1 MKSAVKS
8 SKVNRAW
15 LNDHVNDTYV
25 KLAQK
30 DGYRA
35 RAAYKLKEIDETLR
49 LIEPGHLVVDLGS
62 APGAWSQYAR
72 RKLSPRTATGG
83 GAAAGALNG
92 RIIALDILPMEPIE
106 DVLFIQGDI
115 HDDAVLAP
123 LANQMQ
129 GQRAD
134 VVLSDMAPNTSGHR
148 QTDHLRIVALAE
160 MAADFACE
168 VLAPSGFFLA
178 KVLQGGTE
186 NQVLARLKRDFASVR
201 HVKPE
206 AGRKDSAELYVL
218 ATGFRGGPK
227 AEE

>member
-115 HDDAVLAP
+115 HDDAVLAQ

-134 VVLSDMAPNTSGHR
+134 VVLSDMAPNLSGIASSDAAR
-148 QTDHLRIVALAE
+148 IELLVELALAFAQDHLKPQGAL
-160 MAADFACE
+160 
-168 VLAPSGFFLA
+168 VA
-178 KVLQGGTE
+178 KVFHGASYEPLF
-186 NQVLARLKRDFASVR
+186 KRFNDVFASVKR
-201 HVKPE
+201 IKPK
-206 AGRKDSAELYVL
+206 ASRDKSAETFFVGKTL
-218 ATGFRGGPK
+218 R
-227 AEE
+227 